1 MGLRTLDAVARLVL
15 SARRRGLELRLV
27 AAPPAL
33 RELVSLAGLEEA
45 LGLEPERQPEE
56 REEPLRVEEEGEV
69 GDRAV
74 P

>member
-1 MGLRTLDAVARLVL
+1 MGFRTLDALARLVL
-15 SARRRGLELRLV
+15 SARRRGLELRVV

-33 RELVSLAGLEEA
+33 RELVALAGLDDA

-74 P
+74 Q

>member
-1 MGLRTLDAVARLVL
+1 MGFRTLDALARLVL
-15 SARRRGLELRLV
+15 SARRRGLELRVV

-33 RELVSLAGLEEA
+33 RELVALAGLDDA